1 MVAAS
6 ASLADGAERNT
17 KTKNRYAPSNYKYRA
32 VDVVLPWL
40 MRGCGVDMVTSQ
52 FYRVDPKLQKLRED
66 MDARAAAA
74 GVDVA
79 ACSDLWR
86 GKLILDLHLHLLVPE
101 SQIDP

>member
-1 MVAAS
+1 
-6 ASLADGAERNT
+6 
-17 KTKNRYAPSNYKYRA
+17 
-32 VDVVLPWL
+32 

-66 MDARAAAA
+66 MDARAVAA

-86 GKLILDLHLHLLVPE
+86 GTLILDLHLLVPE

>member
-1 MVAAS
+1 M
-6 ASLADGAERNT
+6 
-17 KTKNRYAPSNYKYRA
+17 
-32 VDVVLPWL
+32 DVVLPWL

-86 GKLILDLHLHLLVPE
+86 GTLILDLHLLVPE